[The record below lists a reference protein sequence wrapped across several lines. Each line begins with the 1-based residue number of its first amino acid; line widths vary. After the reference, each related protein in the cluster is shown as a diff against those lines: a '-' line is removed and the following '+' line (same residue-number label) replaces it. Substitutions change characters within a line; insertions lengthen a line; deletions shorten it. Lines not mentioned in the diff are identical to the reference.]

1 MKSPI
6 FAALAALSLVA
17 ACAPTPPP
25 PRPVPQAAPTPPP
38 AMPTGD
44 GRVATLNFPPMSTEL
59 NQMARINLTPVV
71 ERLLANPGS
80 RVVITTYSGPST
92 APMARERAAV
102 LRQILIDRGVSAD
115 RIRVVNGR
123 MARGAD
129 VDGVQLQVQDGP
141 TRRNTAI

>member
-1 MKSPI
+1 MKTPI
-6 FAALAALSLVA
+6 LAALAGLSLLA
-17 ACAPTPPP
+17 ACAETPPP
-25 PRPVPQAAPTPPP
+25 PRPIPQAAPTPPP

-44 GRVATLNFPPMSTEL
+44 GRVATLNFAPMSTEL
-59 NQMARINLTPVV
+59 NQMARINLTPVA

-123 MARGAD
+123 MMRGAD

-141 TRRNTAI
+141 GRR